1 MGQTSQVFLRSIVS
15 KKEEMQLR
23 NRDIEWWMERR
34 QLPRDVCQR
43 VRRYER
49 HRWAAL
55 RGVEESDLVN
65 DLPDAIR
72 RDIKRHL
79 CLQLVRSV
87 MCTAII
93 LNFPYFGSSIF
104 FCCLYT
110 FPRINWEPFSRFMFN
125 SEQVLI
131 SFAFV
136 LWVRGAKEGH
146 VSIVFLK
153 YTA

>member
-15 KKEEMQLR
+15 KKEQMQLR
-23 NRDIEWWMERR
+23 NRDIEWWMTRR
-34 QLPRDVCQR
+34 QLPPDVCQR

-49 HRWAAL
+49 YRWAAL

-87 MCTAII
+87 SKG
-93 LNFPYFGSSIF
+93 F
-104 FCCLYT
+104 
-110 FPRINWEPFSRFMFN
+110 R
-125 SEQVLI
+125 V
-131 SFAFV
+131 
-136 LWVRGAKEGH
+136 
-146 VSIVFLK
+146 
-153 YTA
+153 